1 MLSSRINI
9 LLAVGAT
16 IAIAYAPFV
25 HAQDQ
30 ASGFM
35 SDYSQLEKVTD
46 GTADYRY
53 LAPNAVERMAQ
64 YDAIMI
70 DQPEIFIAEDSPY
83 RGIKPKHLDA
93 LAESL
98 RAGLSAALGE
108 TIYVVEQPGENVLYL
123 TVAVTNLKLEKVK
136 KKAWQYVPV
145 AFVATSVSG
154 AASSD
159 IAKKATFEG
168 LVFELEAFDSVSGER
183 IVAVIDHLAPT
194 AEGAE
199 SWADVD
205 AFMAAYG
212 RLIACRYA
220 NSRLPEEDRADCLAE
235 MGD

>member
-1 MLSSRINI
+1 MQSLTTKMI
-9 LLAVGAT
+9 LTIGTLTAVMF
-16 IAIAYAPFV
+16 APCAV
-25 HAQDQ
+25 AQD
-30 ASGFM
+30 AVSGFL

-46 GTADYRY
+46 GSADYRY
-53 LAPNAVERMAQ
+53 AAPGATERMAQ
-64 YDAIMI
+64 YNAIMI

-98 RAGLSAALGE
+98 RSGLSAALGE
-108 TIYVVEQPGENVLYL
+108 EIYVVEQPGENVLYL

-168 LVFELEAFDSVSGER
+168 LVFELEAFDSVSGDR
-183 IVAVIDHLAPT
+183 LVAVIDHLAPE
-194 AEGAE
+194 AEGPE

-205 AFMAAYG
+205 EFMAAYG
-212 RLIACRYA
+212 HLIACRFA
-220 NSRLPEEDRADCLAE
+220 NARRAEEERVHCLDE
-235 MGD
+235 MRK

>member
-1 MLSSRINI
+1 MQSRNKRLFI
-9 LLAVGAT
+9 AVGAVAAVT
-16 IAIAYAPFV
+16 FAPLAS
-25 HAQDQ
+25 AQDTGT
-30 ASGFM
+30 GFM

-53 LAPNAVERMAQ
+53 LAPGAPDRMLQ

-70 DQPEIFIAEDSPY
+70 DQPEIFLAADSPY
-83 RGIKPKHLDA
+83 RGIKPKHFDA

-98 RAGLSAALGE
+98 RTGLSAALGDE
-108 TIYVVEQPGENVLYL
+108 IYVVEQAGENVLYL
-123 TVAVTNLKLEKVK
+123 TVAVTNLKLSKVK

-145 AFVATSVSG
+145 AFVASSVSG

-159 IAKKATFEG
+159 IAKKASFEG

-183 IVAVIDHLAPT
+183 IIALIDHLAPA

-199 SWADVD
+199 SWTDVD

-212 RLIACRYA
+212 RLIGCRYA
-220 NSRLPEEDRADCLAE
+220 NARLPEDNRADCLAE
-235 MGD
+235 MRR